1 MNTDWRGKAIEVMYV
16 GRKSGGPMIG
26 HVGFRVFR
34 RRRDIIRNPLKPGPG
49 RDINQLMD
57 NLRDSC
63 ELSLDSR
70 IGEAFFHLSVRFKMR
85 QCNQYALLES
95 CHAQLVE
102 VEGVGMWPGAELFSS
117 YRGSPGSNSVS
128 A

>member
-34 RRRDIIRNPLKPGPG
+34 RRRDIIRNPLKPDLG

-57 NLRDSC
+57 QFERQ
-63 ELSLDSR
+63 LS
-70 IGEAFFHLSVRFKMR
+70 I
-85 QCNQYALLES
+85 
-95 CHAQLVE
+95 
-102 VEGVGMWPGAELFSS
+102 P
-117 YRGSPGSNSVS
+117 
-128 A
+128 